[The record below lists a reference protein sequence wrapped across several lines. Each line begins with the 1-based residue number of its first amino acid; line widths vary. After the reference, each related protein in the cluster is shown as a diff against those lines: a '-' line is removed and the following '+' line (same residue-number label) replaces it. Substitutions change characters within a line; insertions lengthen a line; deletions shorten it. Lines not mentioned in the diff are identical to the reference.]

1 MGSSVLDASIALATV
16 QHELLLFAATF
27 FLVGALDE
35 VAVDIAYLWL
45 RIRGHAKTHHVTP
58 REIQGVQLS
67 GRIAVL
73 IPTWHEQSVI
83 ADTVRHMLKAWPHP
97 AMRLYV
103 GCYANDPETLVAART
118 ACEGDAR
125 ASVVV
130 HRHHG
135 PTCKADCLNHLYRAV
150 VADENEAGERYRIVI
165 LHDAEDMVDPAA
177 LVLLDKAMVSADF
190 VQLPVVPLP
199 QRRSPLIAG
208 HYCDEFA
215 ESHAKSMVVR
225 SALGHGIP
233 GAGVGTAIGRDYLDK
248 LDELRRGHGP
258 FVTGSLTEDYLLGLQ
273 LARLGARGIF
283 VRARTADGELIA
295 TRAYFPITMRAAI
308 RQKSRWIHGIAFQ
321 GWDRLGWRG
330 SPVAVW
336 MQLRDRRGP
345 MAALLLAL
353 GYLLVALYGFQLV
366 LGWFGLLYIPPLS
379 DELSL
384 LLAANVI
391 ALGWRLAA
399 RALFTAREH
408 GIAQGLLAI
417 PRVVVS
423 NTIAIVAAR
432 RAAFSYAR
440 SVFGREAAWEKTD
453 HAGHP
458 ATSADRS
465 WSKAGW

>member
-1 MGSSVLDASIALATV
+1 MLATV

-27 FLVGALDE
+27 FLIGAIDE
-35 VAVDIAYLWL
+35 IAVDLAYLWL
-45 RIRGHAKTHHVTP
+45 RYRGRLRTLRITSADVIG
-58 REIQGVQLS
+58 RELSSGV
-67 GRIAVL
+67 AVL
-73 IPTWHEQSVI
+73 IPAWNEHLVI
-83 ADTVRHMLKAWPHP
+83 GDTIRHTLEVWPQR

-103 GCYANDPETLVAART
+103 GCYANDAETLAAARA
-118 ACEGDAR
+118 ACKADGR
-125 ASVVV
+125 AQVVT
-130 HRHHG
+130 HRHDG
-135 PTCKADCLNHLYRAV
+135 PTCKADCLNHLYRAMT
-150 VADENEAGERYRIVI
+150 ADEDRGGQRFHMVV
-165 LHDAEDMVDPAA
+165 LHDAEDMVDASA
-177 LVLLDKAMVSADF
+177 LPLLEEGMASADF
-190 VQLPVVPLP
+190 VQLPVLPLP
-199 QRRSPLIAG
+199 QRPSPLIAG

-215 ESHAKSMVVR
+215 ESHAKAMVVR

-233 GAGVGTAIGRDYLDK
+233 GAGVGSGINRDYLQK
-248 LDELRRGHGP
+248 LDDLRGGEGP

-273 LARLGARGIF
+273 LARMGARGVF
-283 VRARTADGELIA
+283 LRARTTDGKLLA
-295 TRAYFPITMRAAI
+295 TRAYFPTTMKAAI
-308 RQKSRWIHGIAFQ
+308 RQKARWIHGIAFQ

-330 SPVAVW
+330 SPVALW

-366 LGWFGLLYIPPLS
+366 LGWLGLLYIAPLS

-384 LLAANVI
+384 LLAANVV
-391 ALGWRLAA
+391 ALVWRLAA
-399 RALFTAREH
+399 RALFTAREY

-453 HAGHP
+453 HADHP
-458 ATSADRS
+458 AASVDTS